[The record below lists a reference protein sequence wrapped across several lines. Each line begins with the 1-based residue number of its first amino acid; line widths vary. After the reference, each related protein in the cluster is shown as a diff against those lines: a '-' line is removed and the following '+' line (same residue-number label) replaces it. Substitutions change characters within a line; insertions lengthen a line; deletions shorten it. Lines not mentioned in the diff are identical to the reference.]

1 MKFLK
6 AKDLNLL
13 RGIFLMGKISKFFA
27 VGRIFPHP
35 QGYTQRFRGKGNS
48 PHLVGTTIFDI
59 LVRREM
65 SGI

>member
-1 MKFLK
+1 
-6 AKDLNLL
+6 
-13 RGIFLMGKISKFFA
+13 MGKISKFFA

-35 QGYTQRFRGKGNS
+35 QGYTQKFRGKGNS